1 MESVGSIHKRKLPHH
16 GQDEEEE
23 EEAKIQKFFDLIQDI
38 RESRD
43 RWIKMNKKANNV
55 ENRGGVWI
63 PTFELQDFAQDHA
76 LTQNP
81 AVTFPVPFP
90 KGATQEDHKMEALFY
105 FSS

>member
-1 MESVGSIHKRKLPHH
+1 MESAGSIRKRKLPHH
-16 GQDEEEE
+16 RQDEDE
-23 EEAKIQKFFDLIQDI
+23 EEAKIQKFSALIQNI

-43 RWIKMNKKANNV
+43 RWMKMNKNANNI

-63 PTFELQDFAQDHA
+63 PTFELQDFAQDQV

-90 KGATQEDHKMEALFY
+90 KGATQEDHKMEGLDLKL
-105 FSS
+105 SL